1 MSFRGHAGHVGHA
14 GHTVFAGHQGTRGT
28 RGPHVSAGHAHS
40 RARSPNSSTQNDFLN
55 LVACFFTDLKQE
67 ELLQILSKIEKD
79 LGRDEDQRGYSN
91 RVIDIDLLLFG
102 NKISYER
109 DKFLPHK
116 NIENCRFVLEPLAE
130 LAGDAIHPVHN
141 KSFKQ
146 MLIEL
151 KD

>member
-1 MSFRGHAGHVGHA
+1 MEKVYIGIGSNIKPKENIKKVKNKIEKYFHCNFSE
-14 GHTVFAGHQGTRGT
+14 TYKYK
-28 RGPHVSAGHAHS
+28 SAGFEGY
-40 RARSPNSSTQNDFLN
+40 DFLN

-102 NKISYER
+102 NKINYER

-116 NIENCRFVLEPLAE
+116 NIENCRFVLEPLAD
-130 LAGDAIHPVHN
+130 LAGDEIHPVHN

-146 MLIEL
+146 MLAEL

>member
-1 MSFRGHAGHVGHA
+1 MEKVYIGIGSNIKPRENIKKVKNKIENYFHCNFSKTYKYKSEGFEG
-14 GHTVFAGHQGTRGT
+14 
-28 RGPHVSAGHAHS
+28 
-40 RARSPNSSTQNDFLN
+40 NDFLN

-79 LGRDEDQRGYSN
+79 LGRDKDQRGYSN

-109 DKFLPHK
+109 GKFLPHK

-130 LAGDAIHPVHN
+130 LSGDEVHPVHN

-151 KD
+151 QD